1 MSMLVK
7 LYPDDVNGL
16 QQHLA
21 PDSSL
26 IEKLKSSWLLTPNVL
41 LNELSAN
48 AIVCTEVEAHE
59 LLRIATEHGSQKAI
73 QEIHSAMR
81 LCGLL

>member
-1 MSMLVK
+1 MSMLLK
-7 LYPDDVNGL
+7 LYPDDVNRL
-16 QQHLA
+16 QEHLA

-26 IEKLKSSWLLTPNVL
+26 FEKLKSSWHSTPTAL
-41 LNELSAN
+41 PIELSAN

-59 LLRIATEHGSQKAI
+59 LLRIAIAHGSQKAI
-73 QEIHSAMR
+73 QEIQSAMR

>member
-7 LYPDDVNGL
+7 LYPDDVNRL
-16 QQHLA
+16 QEHLA

-26 IEKLKSSWLLTPNVL
+26 FEKLKSSWLLTPNAL
-41 LNELSAN
+41 PIESSAN

-59 LLRIATEHGSQKAI
+59 LLRVALEHGSQKAI
-73 QEIHSAMR
+73 QEIQSAMR

>member
-7 LYPDDVNGL
+7 LYPDDVNCL

-26 IEKLKSSWLLTPNVL
+26 IEKLKRSWLLTPNAL
-41 LNELSAN
+41 PNELSAN
-48 AIVCTEVEAHE
+48 AIVCTELEAHE
-59 LLRIATEHGSQKAI
+59 LLRIALEHGSQKAV
-73 QEIHSAMR
+73 QEIQSAMR

>member
-7 LYPDDVNGL
+7 LYPDDVSCL
-16 QQHLA
+16 QQYLA
-21 PDSSL
+21 PDSRL
-26 IEKLKSSWLLTPNVL
+26 IEKLKSSWLLTPKAL
-41 LNELSAN
+41 PKELSAH

-59 LLRIATEHGSQKAI
+59 LLHIAIEHGSQKAI
-73 QEIHSAMR
+73 QEIQSAMR

>member
-7 LYPDDVNGL
+7 LYPDDVNCL
-16 QQHLA
+16 QEHLT

-26 IEKLKSSWLLTPNVL
+26 FKKLKSSWLLTPNAL
-41 LNELSAN
+41 PIKLSAN